1 MKPDR
6 EPVRLH
12 DEVEALIQR
21 QWTVPLA
28 LLLLLLWLGFCR
40 VAVSH
45 RFHMTSSKIFLT
57 YVRGMCLEGP
67 GMDEVP

>member
-28 LLLLLLWLGFCR
+28 LLLLLLWLG
-40 VAVSH
+40 VALLFPSFSH
-45 RFHMTSSKIFLT
+45 DIIQDILD
-57 YVRGMCLEGP
+57 VRPRHVFGRTRHG
-67 GMDEVP
+67 

>member
-28 LLLLLLWLGFCR
+28 LMLLLLWLG
-40 VAVSH
+40 VALLFSIV
-45 RFHMTSSKIFLT
+45 FT
-57 YVRGMCLEGP
+57 
-67 GMDEVP
+67 